1 LSRAD
6 SAQFAMDFITQT
18 LLGSV
23 AAQATMTKRLGR
35 LAALIGASGGALPD
49 YDVLL
54 RPLADP
60 ALPFELHRHFTHSLV
75 FIPFGAAIAA
85 APFLISARL
94 REKVGSVYLASLIGI
109 ATHGALDNLTS
120 YGTHLLWPFVSHRT
134 SWDAMSIIDP
144 IFTVVLIVGLIAAL
158 SFKSMR
164 AAQLALA
171 LCLSYIGFGFV
182 QHARAAA
189 VQRDLAASR
198 DHEIERGRVL
208 PTIGNVILWRSVYE
222 RDGRLYADAIRI
234 PPLGSPTVRKGSSVP
249 RFTAA
254 DLPVNFDDP
263 RRVRDVLER
272 FDAFATGFTAS
283 LPESSPAMTVVGDM
297 RFSMDTAGFEP
308 IWGVEI
314 AAADPIQPLRW
325 VMMRFDDRAG
335 EAMLGRL
342 WNELI
347 GPGVGSVTVDSVAA
361 PRPD

>member
-6 SAQFAMDFITQT
+6 PAHLAMDFITQT

-23 AAQATMTKRLGR
+23 AAQATMMQRLGR
-35 LAALIGASGGALPD
+35 VAALVGASAGALPD

-85 APFLISARL
+85 APFLLSSRL

-109 ATHGALDNLTS
+109 ATHGVLDNLTS

-144 IFTVVLIVGLIAAL
+144 IFTIVLVVGLIAAL

-164 AAQLALA
+164 TAQVALV
-171 LCLSYIGFGFV
+171 LCVCYIGFGLV

-189 VQRDLAASR
+189 VQRDLAAAR
-198 DHEIERGRVL
+198 GHVIERGRVL
-208 PTIGNVILWRSVYE
+208 PTIGNVILWRSVYA
-222 RDGRLYADAIRI
+222 RDGRLYADAIRV
-234 PPLGSPTVRKGSSVP
+234 PPFGSPTVREGTCVP
-249 RFTAA
+249 RFTADDLPA
-254 DLPVNFDDP
+254 DLDDP
-263 RRVRDVLER
+263 RRVRNVLER

-283 LPESSPAMTVVGDM
+283 IPESPPGTLIVGDV

-314 AAADPIQPLRW
+314 IAADPIEPLRW
-325 VMMRFDDRAG
+325 VMMRFDDRAR

-347 GPGVGSVTVDSVAA
+347 GPGVGSVTVESIAA
-361 PRPD
+361 PTSD